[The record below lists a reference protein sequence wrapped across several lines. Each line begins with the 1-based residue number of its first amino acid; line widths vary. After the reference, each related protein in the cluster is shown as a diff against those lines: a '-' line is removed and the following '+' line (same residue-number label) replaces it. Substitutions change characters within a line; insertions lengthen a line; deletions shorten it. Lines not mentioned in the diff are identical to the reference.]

1 MAETASKD
9 LKFQTIRGKGAIEPP
24 LLKTWICAKKNL
36 ANLFEKVVHRVR
48 IHDLSNFY
56 FIILEELL

>member
-1 MAETASKD
+1 MAETGFQGLEISKY
-9 LKFQTIRGKGAIEPP
+9 FGKGCHRTPSSKN
-24 LLKTWICAKKNL
+24 LDLRQKKL